1 MNRFLYIVIV
11 FLFCSIG
18 LSAQNRVIDGFMAKY
33 SNTAGF
39 SSVSMNEPS
48 IIMQNETGD
57 EAEIGKDMLKGIET
71 IKSLTYK
78 PVQGKVSDEGKS
90 FSSEIAKINAG
101 EGFIEIMSLN
111 EGRSKVKSL
120 IRKSGDKVVEF
131 IMVVAGE
138 NESTL
143 IWMNGDIN
151 LQNVTNIGRILQLRG
166 FDKSGTKSKRK

>member
-1 MNRFLYIVIV
+1 
-11 FLFCSIG
+11 
-18 LSAQNRVIDGFMAKY
+18 
-33 SNTAGF
+33 
-39 SSVSMNEPS
+39 
-48 IIMQNETGD
+48 
-57 EAEIGKDMLKGIET
+57 
-71 IKSLTYK
+71 
-78 PVQGKVSDEGKS
+78 VQGKVSDEGKN

-166 FDKSGTKSKRK
+166 FDKTGTKSKRK